1 MTKEYEILQKE
12 YFAAVESDNESDMAE
27 LSKEIAEHQRKML
40 FKACIK
46 HLKIQGCYKNLFR
59 LASNYSKVTV
69 EQDLTP
75 ESYHY
80 EIPCWDTKHKRP
92 IVVEF

>member
-1 MTKEYEILQKE
+1 MTKEYEILQKK
-12 YFAAVESDNESDMAE
+12 YFAAVESDNESDVAE
-27 LSKEIAEHQRKML
+27 LSKEIAEHQRKIL

-69 EQDLTP
+69 EQELMPDDD
-75 ESYHY
+75 HY
-80 EIPCWDTKHKRP
+80 EIRSLDTKHGRP
-92 IVVEF
+92 VVVEF